1 MKCTIHQA
9 PTGNRLTDTHLF
21 NFDQV
26 AHLYDQQNP
35 TNTDTFRTRAETVTQ
50 WFDGA
55 HRQALV
61 DSLLGYGARIGQS
74 SVQVEATKRLLDPQS
89 VAVVTGQQA
98 GLVTGPFLSIS
109 KALSAIGLASQL
121 ECELGRPVV
130 PIFWVASED
139 HDFGEVDHAYILD
152 ELHDVRR
159 IKLAHSFDAHQMV
172 YHGALTEE
180 QVAGVID
187 ELHKSLPELP
197 YKSEVLTTLKN
208 SFEAGDSLS
217 VWFARLMAKLL
228 ASHPIVIVDPCLPE
242 LRQLVGPVFANT
254 LRSFQTLQENLAH
267 AYEEVEQAGFQHEVV
282 RDERNSTVF
291 YVVEGR
297 RYVLE
302 RRDDGNFVTRG
313 LGTVHSLEQLQDV
326 AATHPERFSSN
337 VLLRPVIQ
345 DHLIPT
351 LAYVG
356 GPSELAYH
364 PLSRAVFHVHGRKL
378 PPLVMRQRIRIATP
392 PVARTMAQWGISFE
406 DLAKPA
412 DLVATHAL
420 GDLTTALRAQVTEI
434 EAQFAASIE
443 RFVGQFSELGPQVA
457 DIAARQVEQQKQ
469 LVARLEMKV
478 YRLAERRRSDDVQ
491 QLRRIEH
498 WFWTD
503 GHEQERRLSPM
514 NAWAELGTKWFD
526 SLPTW
531 GNYQQPG
538 AYIDLTVD

>member
-1 MKCTIHQA
+1 MFH
-9 PTGNRLTDTHLF
+9 
-21 NFDQV
+21 FDQV

-35 TNTDTFRTRAETVTQ
+35 TNTDTFRTRAETVSQ

-74 SVQVEATKRLLDPQS
+74 SIQVKATKRLLDPTS

-98 GLVTGPFLSIS
+98 GLLTGPFYSIS
-109 KALSAIGLASQL
+109 KALSAIGLAAQL
-121 ECELGRPVV
+121 ERELERPVV

-139 HDFGEVDHAYILD
+139 HDFGEVDHAYILGD
-152 ELHDVRR
+152 AHDVRR

-180 QVAGVID
+180 QVTGVLD
-187 ELHKSLPELP
+187 ELRSCLPELP
-197 YKSEVLTTLKN
+197 YKSEVLTTLKE
-208 SFEAGDSLS
+208 SFEVGDSLS
-217 VWFARLMAKLL
+217 IWFARLMAKLL
-228 ASHPIVIVDPCLPE
+228 ATHPIVILDPCLPE
-242 LRQLVGPVFANT
+242 LRRLVGPVFADT
-254 LRSFQTLQENLAH
+254 LSSFPALQENLAH
-267 AYEEVEQAGFQHEVV
+267 AYEEVERSGFQHEVV

-302 RRDDGNFVTRG
+302 RRDDGRFVTRG
-313 LGTVHSLEQLQDV
+313 LGTLHSLEQLLDV
-326 AATHPERFSSN
+326 AATNPERFSSN

-406 DLAKPA
+406 DLTKPC
-412 DLVATHAL
+412 DLVATRAL
-420 GDLTTALRAQVTEI
+420 GDLSMALREQVTGLET
-434 EAQFAASIE
+434 EFAASIE
-443 RFVGQFSELGPQVA
+443 RFARQFSELGPQVA
-457 DIAARQVEQQKQ
+457 DIASRQVEQQKQ
-469 LVARLEMKV
+469 LVRRLEMKV

-514 NAWAELGTKWFD
+514 NAWAELGRKWFD

-531 GNYQQPG
+531 GHYQQPG
-538 AYIDLTVD
+538 AYMDVTVD